1 MPDTVLGS
9 YSHEQ
14 TNSRKLQIT
23 EEAKKKKKST
33 SHQSHEVTSSDCNG
47 CSERRKQE
55 LGGLQV
61 GFDFRRWPGKA
72 SKGRVWVT
80 GRSIRLK
87 DQQGKR
93 PEVYLLIAT
102 FGVAI
107 QGVRDKALEE
117 LARVQIGDQVKVL
130 FFFLRQSH

>member
-1 MPDTVLGS
+1 M
-9 YSHEQ
+9 
-14 TNSRKLQIT
+14 
-23 EEAKKKKKST
+23 
-33 SHQSHEVTSSDCNG
+33 
-47 CSERRKQE
+47 
-55 LGGLQV
+55 QV
-61 GFDFRRWPGKA
+61 GFDFRSWPGKA
-72 SKGRVWVT
+72 SGAVWVT

-107 QGVRDKALEE
+107 QGVRDKALEG

-130 FFFLRQSH
+130 FFFFFETESLRLVQLVCHLPQGL